1 MNKERKR
8 LPLTG
13 GSSLLVIFSV
23 LCLTVF
29 SMLSL
34 STVKADKRIA
44 DASVQAVEEYYAADS
59 EAERIL
65 GLLRAGQVPEGVEQ
79 EGSLYAYLCPVS
91 ETQALSVVVHINKEE
106 YKIQQWK
113 VVTTTEWSPQEYLD
127 LWIPEREE

>member
-1 MNKERKR
+1 MNKEKKR

-29 SMLSL
+29 AMLSL
-34 STVKADKRIA
+34 STVKADLRIA
-44 DASVQAVEEYYAADS
+44 DASVQAVEEYYAADF

-65 GLLRAGQVPEGVEQ
+65 GLLRAGQIPEGVKQ

-91 ETQALSVVVHINKEE
+91 ETQALSVVVHVNKEE
-106 YKIQQWK
+106 YQIQQWK

-127 LWIPEREE
+127 LWIPESEE